1 MNVKKLIFDNI
12 TEQFEANGIK
22 GVSEMFII
30 LNKDCDKAEI
40 RLKNICDKYEKID
53 YPIEK
58 KNILLKVF
66 LNKLKKIAKEKGI
79 EPKSYTVR
87 VILKNEQIEFFVKD
101 NNSQIHTIEI

>member
-1 MNVKKLIFDNI
+1 MNVKKLIFSNI

-22 GVSEMFII
+22 GVSEMFIL
-30 LNKDCDKAEI
+30 LNKDCDRAEI

-66 LNKLKKIAKEKGI
+66 LNKIKKIAKEKGI
-79 EPKSYTVR
+79 DAESYTVR
-87 VILKNEQIEFFVKD
+87 VILKNEQIDFFVKD
-101 NNSQIHTIEI
+101 IHSQIHTIEI